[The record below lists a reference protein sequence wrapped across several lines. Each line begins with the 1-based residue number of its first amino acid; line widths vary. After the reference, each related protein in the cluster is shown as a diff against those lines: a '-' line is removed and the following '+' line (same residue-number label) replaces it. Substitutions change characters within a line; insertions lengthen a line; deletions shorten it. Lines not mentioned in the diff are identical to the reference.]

1 MFNDKNPVTLG
12 TVELVG
18 ILRVTLAVVHAL
30 GMRVVSVH
38 GELLLG
44 VEAGVAGVAR
54 VDEVRV
60 AAVQQF
66 GGQLLGPLSLARAS
80 RPKEG
85 LNISVGDPDPDLSLA
100 ERGSETEGRPFDMII
115 CTVPIQFCDFIS
127 ENGQSRC

>member
-1 MFNDKNPVTLG
+1 MFNDKNPVAFG

-18 ILRVTLAVVHAL
+18 ILRVTLAVVHPPL

-44 VEAGVAGVAR
+44 VEAGVAGVTR

-60 AAVQQF
+60 AAVQQL
-66 GGQLLGPLSLARAS
+66 GGQLLGPLSLAWAA

-85 LNISVGDPDPDLSLA
+85 LNISVGDPDPDH
-100 ERGSETEGRPFDMII
+100 
-115 CTVPIQFCDFIS
+115 
-127 ENGQSRC
+127 

>member
-1 MFNDKNPVTLG
+1 VFNDKNPVAFG

-30 GMRVVSVH
+30 GMRVVPVY

-44 VEAGVAGVAR
+44 VEAGVAGVTR

-66 GGQLLGPLSLARAS
+66 GGQPLGPLSLARAS
-80 RPKEG
+80 RPRRQQG
-85 LNISVGDPDPDLSLA
+85 VNISVGDPDPDLI
-100 ERGSETEGRPFDMII
+100 GSETGAD
-115 CTVPIQFCDFIS
+115 CLT
-127 ENGQSRC
+127 

>member
-30 GMRVVSVH
+30 GMRVVSVY

-44 VEAGVAGVAR
+44 VEAGVAGVTR

-60 AAVQQF
+60 AAVQQL

-80 RPKEG
+80 RP
-85 LNISVGDPDPDLSLA
+85 NH
-100 ERGSETEGRPFDMII
+100 
-115 CTVPIQFCDFIS
+115 
-127 ENGQSRC
+127 SRSSKRD